1 MIRNYM
7 NRIISFLLICFVC
20 SLLFFSC
27 KTTRSTLKKPI
38 KEYGFEYLYEKML
51 ENQADFDYLK
61 VKFNVVFYQDKKKTD
76 LKGQLR
82 IKKDSLTWISLSPA
96 LGIEAARISLSDDSV
111 KFINRLNKTFFAG
124 KYCLIDSVLNTTLDY
139 SILQAIILG
148 NELTQYDVNK
158 AKASIDGGLYRIT
171 IQERRKIRKY
181 LKTDEISS
189 KVLIQNIWLDPENF
203 KIKKVEL
210 KELGD
215 DTKKLQVIYSEYHEV
230 AGVIL
235 PAEVQIQILAN
246 TTVNINL
253 KFGKTEINNP
263 LRFPFTISK
272 KYDFLL
278 ISP

>member
-7 NRIISFLLICFVC
+7 NRIISFLLICFAG
-20 SLLFFSC
+20 SLIFFSC

-148 NELTQYDVNK
+148 NEFTQYDVNK
-158 AKASIDGGLYRIT
+158 AKAYIDGGLYRIT

-215 DTKKLQVIYSEYHEV
+215 DTKKLDRKSVV
-230 AGVIL
+230 
-235 PAEVQIQILAN
+235 
-246 TTVNINL
+246 
-253 KFGKTEINNP
+253 
-263 LRFPFTISK
+263 
-272 KYDFLL
+272 
-278 ISP
+278 